1 VSAGWHNEDMSNSED
16 ERPKRN
22 IDERI
27 DAIAMNL
34 ELLTHDVS
42 SLRTGIAELSENSK
56 RDAENIR
63 ALTSNVT
70 RLTSVVETLAGT
82 VIGTNAA

>member
-1 VSAGWHNEDMSNSED
+1 MSNSED

-34 ELLTHDVS
+34 ELLTHDVRQ
-42 SLRTGIAELSENSK
+42 LAENSK

-63 ALTSNVT
+63 ALTTNVT
-70 RLTSVVETLAGT
+70 RLTSIVETLAGS
-82 VIGTNAA
+82 VIGHERRITSLEGGPPA